1 LTTRPPKSST
11 GIAIAGANVFAATK
25 DSALALIMK
34 PSADALITFSSS
46 AKYYMKKAY
55 TVEL

>member
-1 LTTRPPKSST
+1 MTTRPPKSST

-46 AKYYMKKAY
+46 AKYYMKKA
-55 TVEL
+55 